1 MDKGN
6 GADKK
11 KVVEDLRG
19 RLNWLLSEASEDEYS
34 EEEVEA
40 IRRLLDV
47 IEPDELD
54 EGYYNAEKGF
64 ERFKET
70 LEIRMR
76 IQDETRRL
84 QAGEVSLADYL
95 DEDEEID
102 GREVEQK
109 IEVKEKKKIF
119 FRRIDM
125 YRGVIAAA
133 LVLALF
139 VGGTVGAY
147 AEKKGFFHWVKRDK
161 DGMSIMTSP
170 EGMSDSTK
178 STEHYVSIEYVPEEY
193 REYIWE
199 PERVPQGMEF
209 VHYEVVKYKNW
220 DRVMSIYEN
229 DQLEVRL
236 EFICRVFAKGVEYHS
251 QRYDSYEFLYS
262 KEYNGTILEFFK
274 KNSDDGI
281 EYAVGFL
288 CNNVQY
294 IVQGNLDL
302 RDIELFADEYC
313 DSVVK

>member
-1 MDKGN
+1 MEKGN
-6 GADKK
+6 GEDKK
-11 KVVEDLRG
+11 KM
-19 RLNWLLSEASEDEYS
+19 
-34 EEEVEA
+34 
-40 IRRLLDV
+40 
-47 IEPDELD
+47 IEELD
-54 EGYYNAEKGF
+54 DSYYNAEKGL

-76 IQDETRRL
+76 IQDEMRRL
-84 QAGEVSLADYL
+84 QAGEVSLADYPDD
-95 DEDEEID
+95 DEDISATNVEEKA
-102 GREVEQK
+102 E
-109 IEVKEKKKIF
+109 EKGKKRFF
-119 FRRIDM
+119 FRRSGM

-147 AEKKGFFHWVKRDK
+147 AEKSGFFHWVRRDK

-229 DQLEVRL
+229 DQLEIRL
-236 EFICRVFAKGVEYHS
+236 EFISRVFAKGVEYHS

-262 KEYNGTILEFFK
+262 REYGGTVLECYEQIE
-274 KNSDDGI
+274 DGEA
-281 EYAVGFL
+281 EYVVCFL
-288 CNNVQY
+288 YNNVQY
-294 IVQGNLDL
+294 IVRSGLPLDEVEKL
-302 RDIELFADEYC
+302 ANEFYNNII
-313 DSVVK
+313 K